1 MEAKMLEP
9 WQLVLVAA
17 LLGAGHRVLLGGA
30 LRRPYAM
37 TVGFF
42 LYSGI
47 ICAATGNAF
56 AAVVVSGITQS
67 LWALGHGD
75 ALDMGTMPQD
85 GDDWLRPVIDWLF
98 GPMVTPNT
106 DSAFWRDFAHMSLRY
121 GIQTSGMAIALWP
134 FGLPAPVL
142 AASGLFGG
150 VCYALTRTPV
160 QRWFPVVNVGEPAI
174 GAVVAGGLAV
184 GLVV

>member
-1 MEAKMLEP
+1 MLAP
-9 WQLVLVAA
+9 WQIVLTAA
-17 LLGAGHRVLLGGA
+17 LLGAVHRVLLGGA

-42 LYSGI
+42 LYAGI

-56 AAVVVSGITQS
+56 AAVVVSGVTQS

-75 ALDMGTMPQD
+75 GLDMGTMPQS
-85 GDDWLRPVIDWLF
+85 GKDWLRPIIDELC
-98 GPMVTPNT
+98 GPMVVPNT
-106 DSAFWRDFAHMSLRY
+106 ERAFWRDFLHMSLRY
-121 GIQTSGMAIALWP
+121 GIQTSGMALALWP
-134 FGLPAPVL
+134 FGLPAPLL
-142 AASGLFGG
+142 AASGFLGG
-150 VCYALTRTPV
+150 VCYSLTRTPL
-160 QRWFPVVNVGEPAI
+160 QRLVPALNVGEPAI